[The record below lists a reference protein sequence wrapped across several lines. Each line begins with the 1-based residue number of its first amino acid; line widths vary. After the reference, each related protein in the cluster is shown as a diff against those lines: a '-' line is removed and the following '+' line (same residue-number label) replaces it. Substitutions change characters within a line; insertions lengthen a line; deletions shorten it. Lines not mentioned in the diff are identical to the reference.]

1 MTPLSTPSPVILL
14 ENATVAARLRARGAA
29 LGALPGEGEQAWR
42 ERTETALCALFRDER
57 DGESFAEL
65 HRLGAPGLL
74 RWIESLA
81 RGLRLDAG
89 ELLQDAF
96 VNIYRYAAG
105 FRDDAPRSFAVWSRT
120 IAGNIVRRARL
131 RKREASLDALAE
143 ARLEPRD
150 HHAGPVEEALTEEER
165 TRLAQAWMIVL
176 SRWMEAY
183 RQLTPREQHL
193 MELVEVRGLSYAAV
207 AEATRLG
214 LSNVKMILFRART
227 KLRQRIGGEL
237 EVAAGLLRAG

>member
-1 MTPLSTPSPVILL
+1 MTPIAAPGPLILL
-14 ENATVAARLRARGAA
+14 ENASVAARLRARGVA

-57 DGESFAEL
+57 DGDSFAEL
-65 HRLGAPGLL
+65 HRLGGPCLL

-96 VNIYRYAAG
+96 VNIYRYVAG

-120 IAGNIVRRARL
+120 IAGNVVRRARS
-131 RKREASLDALAE
+131 RRREASLEALAE

-150 HHAGPVEEALTEEER
+150 QHAGPVEEALTEEER

-176 SRWMEAY
+176 SRWLEAY
-183 RQLTPREQHL
+183 GQLSPREQHL
-193 MELVEVRGLSYAAV
+193 MDLVEVRGLSYAAV
-207 AEATRLG
+207 AEATHLG

-237 EVAAGLLRAG
+237 VAAVGLSRAS

>member
-1 MTPLSTPSPVILL
+1 MTSIATPTPLFLL
-14 ENATVAARLRARGAA
+14 ENATVAARLRARGVA
-29 LGALPGEGEQAWR
+29 LSALPGECEQAWR

-65 HRLGAPGLL
+65 HRLGGPGLL
-74 RWIESLA
+74 RWIQGLA

-96 VNIYRYAAG
+96 VNIYRYASG

-120 IAGNIVRRARL
+120 IAGNVVRRARG
-131 RKREASLDALAE
+131 RRRESSLEALAE

-150 HHAGPVEEALTEEER
+150 HHAGPAEEALTEEER
-165 TRLAQAWMIVL
+165 ESMAQAWMILL
-176 SRWMEAY
+176 SRWLEAY
-183 RQLTPREQHL
+183 GHLAPRERRL

-207 AEATRLG
+207 AKETGLG

-237 EVAAGLLRAG
+237 VAAVGLSRAS